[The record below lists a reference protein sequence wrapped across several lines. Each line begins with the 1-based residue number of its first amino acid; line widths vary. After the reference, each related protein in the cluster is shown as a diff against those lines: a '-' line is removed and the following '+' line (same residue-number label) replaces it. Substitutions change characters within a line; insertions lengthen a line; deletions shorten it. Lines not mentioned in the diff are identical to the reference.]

1 MPEAKVGLAVGE
13 GAEGGGDGEDKVAE
27 SGGRGGGGGGGGGG
41 EMVVVGREGLGLVEE
56 KEEVDDEE
64 RGDE

>member
-27 SGGRGGGGGGGGGG
+27 SGGRGGGGGGG